1 MNLYL
6 NNQNRRRDLDEYL
19 NKLLVSPNEFNAL
32 NQQDNRLLLIGGGYS
47 PHQSLFLQ
55 KTQMQIVNIDLAPPT
70 ENIEDR
76 CVSIR
81 ADFSAKPLYFN
92 YFNEIWA
99 LYSLPLYSPSVE
111 SIYLFIANAII
122 ATKPGGII
130 RIFPIEFEKTNKMNT
145 RDADYDITTEECS
158 NTIINILHILKQYNI
173 TNKIVEYSRKD
184 IDRKEYTILIY
195 IQNNSNEK
203 EELNNAMSEWGT
215 IYSINNQGVELVF
228 Q

>member
-1 MNLYL
+1 
-6 NNQNRRRDLDEYL
+6 L
-19 NKLLVSPNEFNAL
+19 NKLLVSPDEFNAL
-32 NQQDNRLLLIGGGYS
+32 NRQGNKLLLVGGGYS

-76 CVSIR
+76 CISIR
-81 ADFSAKPLYFN
+81 SDFSTKPLYYS

-158 NTIINILHILKQYNI
+158 NTIINILHFLKQFNI
-173 TNKIVEYSRKD
+173 TNKFVEYPGD
-184 IDRKEYTILIY
+184 DMDRKEYTILIY

-203 EELNNAMSEWGT
+203 EELNSAMSEWRT
-215 IYSINNQGVELVF
+215 FYSISSKGVKLVF